1 MMLSLGSYLLCSPTE
16 DLWFSRVRY
25 VSAFKTKMKRA
36 KKASS
41 CMVNGIM
48 ECQVSV
54 G

>member
-1 MMLSLGSYLLCSPTE
+1 MMLSLGSYLPCSPTE
-16 DLWFSRVRY
+16 DLLLSRVRHM
-25 VSAFKTKMKRA
+25 SAYKMKVKRA